1 MLISDWSSD
10 VCSSDLTKNNF
21 LIPNLNKIIC
31 YFPLKN
37 LEDLDDVRVYNYFY
51 FFKFFFGFRAFFIG
65 YKSIQSFSK
74 VTYDFKVQIILRKD
88 EIFSLLSFFV
98 YDILPIL
105 DADYYSMNLIK
116 GNLISYHFLIK
127 DMSIFSEKKT
137 NRSEELRLGKECV
150 SKYRYRWS

>member
-1 MLISDWSSD
+1 MLRSDFLFNYFNITRF
-10 VCSSDLTKNNF
+10 VLLHKDLTKNNF

-74 VTYDFKVQIILRKD
+74 VTYDFKVQIILSK
-88 EIFSLLSFFV
+88 EIGRASFRESV
-98 YDILPIL
+98 CQ
-105 DADYYSMNLIK
+105 N
-116 GNLISYHFLIK
+116 
-127 DMSIFSEKKT
+127 
-137 NRSEELRLGKECV
+137 V
-150 SKYRYRWS
+150 